1 MSRAPGRPA
10 GANATPRKSR
20 FLWYWLPAVAYV
32 ALIFIVSSIRGS
44 DLPSPVPNLDKLAHL
59 LEYSLLGLLLGR
71 AIRFTLAGLGR
82 AAAVGLTIGAGA
94 AVGALDE
101 IYQRGVPGRSS
112 DVRDW
117 AVDVAAVA
125 FSVLLAQWV
134 SARSLRGR
142 DGAAGA
148 DPAGPKPADSNERG
162 NR

>member
-10 GANATPRKSR
+10 GATARPGKGR
-20 FLWYWLPAVAYV
+20 FVAYWLPAVAYV
-32 ALIFIVSSIRGS
+32 ALIFIVSSIRGG

-71 AIRFTLAGLGR
+71 AIRFTLGGRGR
-82 AAAVGLTIGAGA
+82 AAAVGLTIAAGA
-94 AVGALDE
+94 VVGALDE

-134 SARSLRGR
+134 SDRSLRGR
-142 DGAAGA
+142 GGAANGDESTA
-148 DPAGPKPADSNERG
+148 ASNEKGTR
-162 NR
+162 